1 LSRASRSTSL
11 RARDLSLSLG
21 DAPVVEGVDLT
32 LDPGEVVAVLGP
44 NGAGKSTL
52 LRALAGLQAPLSGEV
67 LLGGESLPAMKGY
80 RRAREIGY
88 LPQAATVHWPLKV
101 ERVVALGRL
110 PHLGPWQRLRA
121 EDGYA
126 VDRALAATGVEGLR
140 GRTVT
145 ELSGGERARVLLARV
160 LAGEPDC
167 LLADEPVAGLDPYH
181 QVHFME
187 LVREYAGEGRTVAL
201 VMHDLNLAAR
211 FCDRLV
217 LMDQGRLVADGPARE
232 VLDPDHLA
240 RVFGIRA
247 IYGEAEG
254 EPYVVPWGRARE
266 E

>member
-1 LSRASRSTSL
+1 MSRAERAASL
-11 RARDLSLSLG
+11 QARQLSLSLG
-21 DAPVVEGVDLT
+21 GEPVVAGVDLA
-32 LDPGEVVAVLGP
+32 LHPGEVVAVLGP

-52 LRALAGLQAPLSGEV
+52 LRALAGLQSPLHGEV
-67 LLGGESLPAMKGY
+67 LLAGESLAAMKGN
-80 RRAREIGY
+80 RRAREVGY
-88 LPQAATVHWPLKV
+88 LPQAATVHWPLPV

-110 PHLGPWQRLRA
+110 PHMSPWQRLSA
-121 EDGYA
+121 ADGYA

-140 GRTVT
+140 RRTVT

-160 LAGEPDC
+160 LAGEPNC

-217 LMDQGRLVADGPARE
+217 LMDQGRLVADGSARE
-232 VLDPDHLA
+232 VLDPGHLA

-247 IYGEAEG
+247 VYGESEG
-254 EPYVVPWGRARE
+254 EPYVVPWGRA
-266 E
+266 

>member
-1 LSRASRSTSL
+1 LSL
-11 RARDLSLSLG
+11 EARQLSLSLG
-21 DAPVVEGVDLT
+21 DLPVVEGVDLA
-32 LDPGEVVAVLGP
+32 LEPGEVTAILGP

-52 LRALAGLQAPLSGEV
+52 LRALAGLQAPLTGEV
-67 LLGGESLPAMKGY
+67 LWQGEPLAALKGD

-88 LPQAATVHWPLKV
+88 LPQAAAVHWPLTV

-121 EDGYA
+121 EDAYA

-160 LAGEPDC
+160 LAGEPNC

-187 LVREYAGEGRTVAL
+187 LVRDYAGEGRTVAL
-201 VMHDLNLAAR
+201 VLHDLNLAAR

-217 LMDQGRLVADGPARE
+217 LMDEGRKVVEGPARS
-232 VLDPDHLA
+232 VLDPNHLA
-240 RVFGIRA
+240 QVFGIRA

-254 EPYVVPWGRARE
+254 EPYVVPWGRVCE
-266 E
+266 ESGSEA

>member
-1 LSRASRSTSL
+1 MSPGAALE
-11 RARDLSLSLG
+11 ARHLTLTMG
-21 DAPVVEGVDLT
+21 DRPVVAAVDLD
-32 LDPGEVVAVLGP
+32 LRPGQVAAILGP

-52 LRALAGLQAPLSGEV
+52 LRGLAGLQSPAKGEV
-67 LLGGESLPAMKGY
+67 RLDGEPVANLKG
-80 RRAREIGY
+80 RHRARAVGY
-88 LPQAATVHWPLKV
+88 LPQDATVHWPLAV

-110 PHLGPWQRLRA
+110 PHLGPWQRPGA
-121 EDGYA
+121 GDAYA

-140 GRTVT
+140 ERPVT

-160 LAGEPDC
+160 LAGEPGV

-187 LVREYAGEGRTVAL
+187 LVREYAAAGRTVTL

-217 LMDQGRLVADGPARE
+217 LLDEGRVAADGPAQA
-232 VLDPDHLA
+232 VLDPDHLE

-247 IYGEAEG
+247 VYGEAEG
-254 EPYVVPWGRARE
+254 EPYVVPWGRA
-266 E
+266 